1 MGGRKIDE
9 SNVDEFLEDLKNRTS
24 GKYINQGV
32 AFNKNCKRQMALLRS
47 ALLDSSSF
55 SGLIKEMLAVRFS
68 DDPKKEKE
76 KASIVFD
83 TPRTSNSVASEPIKD
98 NIRENR
104 YSGWV

>member
-9 SNVDEFLEDLKNRTS
+9 SNVDEFLEELKNRTN

-32 AFNKNCKRQMALLRS
+32 AFNKNCKRQMTLLRG

-55 SGLIKEMLAVRFS
+55 SGLIKEMLAVRYS
-68 DDPKKEKE
+68 DDPKKEK
-76 KASIVFD
+76 AADVFD
-83 TPRTSNSVASEPIKD
+83 PPETSNSVFSEPIKE
-98 NIRENR
+98 NIRENS

>member
-1 MGGRKIDE
+1 MAGRKIDE
-9 SNVDEFLEDLKNRTS
+9 SNVDEFLEELKNRTN

-55 SGLIKEMLAVRFS
+55 SGLIKEMLAVRFN
-68 DDPKKEKE
+68 DDPKKEH
-76 KASIVFD
+76 ATAND
-83 TPRTSNSVASEPIKD
+83 TPGISNSFISEPQKD
-98 NIRENR
+98 IGHENS

>member
-9 SNVDEFLEDLKNRTS
+9 SNVDEFLEELKNRTS

-32 AFNKNCKRQMALLRS
+32 AFNKNCKRQMTLLRG

-55 SGLIKEMLAVRFS
+55 SGLIKELLAVRYS
-68 DDPKKEKE
+68 DNTKKEKTAAVLDIPE
-76 KASIVFD
+76 TSNIVF
-83 TPRTSNSVASEPIKD
+83 PEPIKD
-98 NIRENR
+98 NKCENS

>member
-1 MGGRKIDE
+1 MAGRKIDE
-9 SNVDEFLEDLKNRTS
+9 SNVDEFLEELRNRTN

-68 DDPKKEKE
+68 DDPKKEH
-76 KASIVFD
+76 AIALD
-83 TPRTSNSVASEPIKD
+83 TQGISNLVVSEQKKD
-98 NIRENR
+98 NNPGNS

>member
-9 SNVDEFLEDLKNRTS
+9 SNVDEFLEELKNRTN

-68 DDPKKEKE
+68 DDPKKEKGST
-76 KASIVFD
+76 ALD
-83 TPRTSNSVASEPIKD
+83 TSENSNSVVSKPIKEAK
-98 NIRENR
+98 RENS